1 MTERREPVPDT
12 APPAVETEALSVR
25 FGEHLAL
32 DAISLR
38 LPEGAF
44 MAIIGPNGAGKSTF
58 LKALL
63 GLLEPTT
70 GSVRVLGQAPR
81 SVPPNSIGYVP
92 QIKTLER
99 SFPAVALDLVL
110 TGLLG
115 RWPWR
120 VRAAE
125 RSLALGAME
134 RTTTAHLADRPIG
147 HLSGGELQRVYLARS
162 LVRRPRLIL
171 LDEPASGMDAL
182 GEADMYDR
190 LEDYQNE
197 TGATVLMITHDW
209 QVARHHADF
218 VFVMDRRL
226 VSFGP
231 PDQSLSDESLRQ
243 AFGHAG
249 HTHPLRKGGRK
260 TMTAGGAGEGCGG
273 RDHDHEHNRGG
284 EHDHER
290 EHQHD
295 HGPDDGQGHD
305 DAGEE
310 GRGHA

>member
-1 MTERREPVPDT
+1 
-12 APPAVETEALSVR
+12 VR
-25 FGEHLAL
+25 FGEYQAL

-63 GLLEPTT
+63 GLLEPTS
-70 GSVRVLGQAPR
+70 GSVRVLGNAPR
-81 SVPPNSIGYVP
+81 SVPRESIGYVP

-134 RTTTAHLADRPIG
+134 RTTTAHLAERPIG

-190 LEDYQNE
+190 LEDYQGE

-218 VFVMDRRL
+218 VFVMDRHL

-231 PDQSLSDESLRQ
+231 PDESLTEDHLRQ

-249 HTHPLRKGGRK
+249 HTHPIRKGGRK
-260 TMTAGGAGEGCGG
+260 TAAAGNAAVTAGAGCGG
-273 RDHDHEHNRGG
+273 HDHGHGHDHEPDRGNDPECG
-284 EHDHER
+284 GDCGGKGKGHRDH
-290 EHQHD
+290 
-295 HGPDDGQGHD
+295 
-305 DAGEE
+305 A
-310 GRGHA
+310 

>member
-1 MTERREPVPDT
+1 MTERRESVADT
-12 APPAVETEALSVR
+12 ATPAVEAEALSVR

-32 DAISLR
+32 DSISLR
-38 LPEGAF
+38 LPKAAF

-58 LKALL
+58 LKVLL
-63 GLLEPTT
+63 GLLEPTS
-70 GSVRVLGQAPR
+70 GSVRVLGKAPR
-81 SVPPNSIGYVP
+81 SVPPESIGYVP

-231 PDQSLSDESLRQ
+231 PDQSLSEESLRR

-249 HTHPLRKGGRK
+249 HTHPLRKGRRK
-260 TMTAGGAGEGCGG
+260 PATAGGATSTATAGCDG
-273 RDHDHEHNRGG
+273 HDHEHSRDHEHRRDPGG
-284 EHDHER
+284 EHGRDEA
-290 EHQHD
+290 E
-295 HGPDDGQGHD
+295 
-305 DAGEE
+305 EE